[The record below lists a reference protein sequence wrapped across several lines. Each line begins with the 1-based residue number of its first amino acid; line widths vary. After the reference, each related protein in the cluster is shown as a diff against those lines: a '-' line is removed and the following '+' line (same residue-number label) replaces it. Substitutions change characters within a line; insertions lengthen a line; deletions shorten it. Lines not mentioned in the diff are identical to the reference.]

1 MKKPVEQQS
10 EDDLL
15 PEYDFASMASGVR
28 GKYYERYRKGPNI
41 VRVVPNSRIPRPP
54 DRKRRGREKHAGAPL
69 RMTRL
74 RGMRERRPKDRLYL

>member
-41 VRVVPNSRIPRPP
+41 VRVVPNSRSFDSAPARPQTTRP
-54 DRKRRGREKHAGAPL
+54 GKARGRSAQDDKA
-69 RMTRL
+69 
-74 RGMRERRPKDRLYL
+74 